1 MNTICS
7 ATLSD
12 SSRLIPAPNGSFD
25 FGAITPAMAQAMRR
39 QAGRIR
45 LQAGIQ
51 HPNGTGFG
59 LLHIEVNHGKQIRAL
74 GYLDIESFVFDIA
87 SNIAQIWQSK
97 GVQLL
102 VNASRK
108 PRVVMFVQL
117 EASEG
122 EDFYR
127 VNTAFPVR
135 QADYEGRHGMK
146 KLWDGSEPASIA
158 TG

>member
-1 MNTICS
+1 
-7 ATLSD
+7 
-12 SSRLIPAPNGSFD
+12 LIISILPL
-25 FGAITPAMAQAMRR
+25 GAIPVYPYLHL
-39 QAGRIR
+39 AGNLIR
-45 LQAGIQ
+45 GVLRLLQL
-51 HPNGTGFG
+51 P
-59 LLHIEVNHGKQIRAL
+59 
-74 GYLDIESFVFDIA
+74 LDIESFVFDIA